1 MANKTESVAVL
12 DKAIDLLECLLKEPD
27 QTVAE
32 LSQAADVT
40 KAAAYR
46 ILSTLERRGYVATY
60 ERVRRYS
67 IGHAF
72 RAYIQT
78 TNGSDRLLD
87 AARPSMRALWEQTGE
102 TVNLAVL
109 ARGGVLYVD
118 VMESGQGLRATAEI
132 GALDALHSTALGKAM
147 LSRMPLPERNG
158 LLDQAQLVSRT
169 ERTETDPV
177 RLRQV
182 IERAALSGFAI
193 DDEENEIGM
202 RCVAAPIVNSDGW
215 PLAAISVSGPSSRM
229 SYEAIEAIGDRLA
242 TACLEVCRQLTRQAA
257 PT

>member
-1 MANKTESVAVL
+1 MNKNEGVAVI
-12 DKAIDLLECLLKEPD
+12 DKAIDLLECLLGRPG

-60 ERVRRYS
+60 ARVRRYS

-72 RAYIQT
+72 RAYVQAID
-78 TNGSDRLLD
+78 GPDRLLD
-87 AARPSMRALWEQTGE
+87 AARPAMRRLWEETGE

-109 ARGGVLYVD
+109 ARGGVLYVE
-118 VMESGQGLRATAEI
+118 VIESVQGLRATANV
-132 GALDALHSTALGKAM
+132 GSLDALHSTALGKAM
-147 LSRMPLPERNG
+147 LSRMPGADRET
-158 LLDQAQLVSRT
+158 LLAQARFVART
-169 ERTETDPV
+169 ARTETDPR
-177 RLRQV
+177 RLRQA
-182 IERAALSGFAI
+182 IDRAEQSGFAV

-229 SYEAIEAIGDRLA
+229 SDEAIRALGPRLA
-242 TACLEVCRQLTRQAA
+242 EACADICVELTRPA
-257 PT
+257 

>member
-1 MANKTESVAVL
+1 MNKTDNVAVI
-12 DKAIDLLECLLKEPD
+12 DKAIDLLECLLEQPD

-72 RAYIQT
+72 RAYIQA

-118 VMESGQGLRATAEI
+118 VMESGQGLRATADV
-132 GALDALHSTALGKAM
+132 GALDTLHSTALGKAM
-147 LSRMPLPERNG
+147 LSRMPLTERDG

-169 ERTETDPV
+169 EHTETNLAK
-177 RLRQV
+177 LRQI
-182 IERAALSGFAI
+182 IELATRSGFAI

-202 RCVAAPIVNSDGW
+202 RCVAAPVVNSDGW

-229 SYEAIEAIGDRLA
+229 SYDVIEKIGDHLIETCA
-242 TACLEVCRQLTRQAA
+242 EVCRQLTRS
-257 PT
+257 T